1 MDIGLATL
9 IDRSTP
15 RLNPDI
21 CNGLAVSHLKHVE
34 EYVDQ
39 IFRAAARGFPE
50 GLTYT
55 GCRRCTPKEEFDI
68 VTKKKSTRRTYD
80 TAKSDLVMMQYF
92 FKYKGEDL
100 EPRCM
105 YLPFVGDGGCIY
117 LGGSRFNISPIL
129 SDRVISVG
137 VSNIFVRLLRDRL
150 TFERTSH
157 HYMMDDKRETVQV
170 GHASIYHKTAKMRKL
185 RPTIKA
191 NCTLMHYLLCKYGFT
206 DTFLKFGNC
215 RPIIGEAEINKNIYP
230 EDEWI
235 ICASTQVK
243 PKGCGR
249 GFYEPSNVR
258 VAIRRN
264 EMTPIV
270 RNMLG
275 GFFYV
280 VDHFPSRIR
289 PSLEYVDSKRLW
301 MILLGHINFSG
312 SINEGKLY
320 DDINDHITSLDEYL
334 DSLVILKLKDIGI
347 QVDDI
352 YQLFAIIIENFNDWL
367 LAATDKVASMYDKEL
382 SILYYVLYEVSSAI
396 FKLYFKLKAASKKE
410 LTVKEITTTMNMT
423 LRTGLVFSM
432 TRNHGEVSSISS
444 SGDNK
449 AFKITALLIPQS
461 SSSRVSSRKDRA
473 VLNDP
478 SKRLHASI
486 AEVGMY
492 SAMPKSSP
500 DGRARLNGCVQ
511 IAPNG
516 VVMRNPKFET
526 LLDGIQDII
535 RR

>member
-1 MDIGLATL
+1 
-9 IDRSTP
+9 
-15 RLNPDI
+15 
-21 CNGLAVSHLKHVE
+21 
-34 EYVDQ
+34 
-39 IFRAAARGFPE
+39 
-50 GLTYT
+50 
-55 GCRRCTPKEEFDI
+55 
-68 VTKKKSTRRTYD
+68 
-80 TAKSDLVMMQYF
+80 
-92 FKYKGEDL
+92 
-100 EPRCM
+100 
-105 YLPFVGDGGCIY
+105 
-117 LGGSRFNISPIL
+117 
-129 SDRVISVG
+129 
-137 VSNIFVRLLRDRL
+137 
-150 TFERTSH
+150 
-157 HYMMDDKRETVQV
+157 
-170 GHASIYHKTAKMRKL
+170 
-185 RPTIKA
+185 
-191 NCTLMHYLLCKYGFT
+191 
-206 DTFLKFGNC
+206 
-215 RPIIGEAEINKNIYP
+215 
-230 EDEWI
+230 
-235 ICASTQVK
+235 
-243 PKGCGR
+243 
-249 GFYEPSNVR
+249 
-258 VAIRRN
+258 
-264 EMTPIV
+264 
-270 RNMLG
+270 
-275 GFFYV
+275 
-280 VDHFPSRIR
+280 
-289 PSLEYVDSKRLW
+289 